1 MCAAHD
7 PVEHYYPH
15 DYVHRASRARAHVF
29 SGINFGDLVKNS
41 PIHLLKSPQKF
52 PAIRYMYGNT
62 KLCLWAFCLGCGLVY
77 NDKWEIHAST
87 KVKGQLYCCFFH
99 QMFCSAHLSTHTWQ
113 SSKFASE
120 KTKALK
126 TSLVPNPPPQLSS
139 LAVLEWRTGYE
150 ATQNSKWRP
159 HEKCTNWHGQ
169 NVTVRLVKGLWE
181 PYQSSSKCFR
191 E

>member
-77 NDKWEIHAST
+77 NDKWEIQAST
-87 KVKGQLYCCFFH
+87 KVKGQLLLH
-99 QMFCSAHLSTHTWQ
+99 HMFCSAHLSTHTWHDSHPNLLARRQ
-113 SSKFASE
+113 KHSKLASYP
-120 KTKALK
+120 TLHRSYRRLQYWSGGLGTRLLK
-126 TSLVPNPPPQLSS
+126 T
-139 LAVLEWRTGYE
+139 
-150 ATQNSKWRP
+150 QNGGHMKSAQI
-159 HEKCTNWHGQ
+159 GM
-169 NVTVRLVKGLWE
+169 VKMSPLD
-181 PYQSSSKCFR
+181 
-191 E
+191 